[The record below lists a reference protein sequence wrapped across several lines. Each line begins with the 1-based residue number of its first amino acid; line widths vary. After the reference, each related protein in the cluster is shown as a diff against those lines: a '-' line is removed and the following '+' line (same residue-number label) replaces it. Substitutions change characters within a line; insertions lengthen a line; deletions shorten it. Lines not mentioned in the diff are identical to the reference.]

1 MQKTAG
7 KHVPKKGVLVG
18 NILSLGGASIS
29 MLVPLSCG
37 WQGFGCW
44 LTAVF
49 PPRRVWWPDG
59 DAAAREPPGGQAQ
72 PAAGRQQGL
81 GALHLRGGAPWKVQ
95 R

>member
-18 NILSLGGASIS
+18 NILSWGGASIS

-49 PPRRVWWPDG
+49 PPRRVW
-59 DAAAREPPGGQAQ
+59 
-72 PAAGRQQGL
+72 
-81 GALHLRGGAPWKVQ
+81 
-95 R
+95 